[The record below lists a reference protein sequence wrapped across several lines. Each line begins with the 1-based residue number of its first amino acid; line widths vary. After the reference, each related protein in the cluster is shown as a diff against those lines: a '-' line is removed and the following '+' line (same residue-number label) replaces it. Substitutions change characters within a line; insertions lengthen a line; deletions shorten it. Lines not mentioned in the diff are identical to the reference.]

1 MELDRELDREDQT
14 EMENTGK
21 VLFGDDVPQW
31 YVALGER
38 WEGPLTASAVYQKVL
53 NQEITWAHYVWK
65 PGKSGWE
72 RICDLPEFH
81 VAVPPL
87 PTKVPS
93 LPKATVRPSARQSDS
108 RTISRTVSRNIA
120 KTPPPSPSEEKSGIW
135 FIYDQDTQLGPFR
148 NNEMVGFIQNGRVNG
163 SIFAWRDGMDNWE
176 RLEKL
181 DAFQD
186 VFKDAFKESVSGPKK
201 KIDQRGAPRRPLIAK
216 ILMAKGD
223 QLVTAICRDISIGGL
238 QVLTDRIPGPVGSV
252 VKMNVSMVGK
262 KAGKTIG
269 KTKIEPFVAEGVI
282 VRILEDGRGFS
293 FRFNKLSDTAKRAI
307 EAYINATSE

>member
-1 MELDRELDREDQT
+1 
-14 EMENTGK
+14 MENTGK

-31 YVALGER
+31 YVAFGER
-38 WEGPLTASAVYQKVL
+38 WEGPLTASAVYKKVL

-65 PGKSGWE
+65 PGKSNWE

-93 LPKATVRPSARQSDS
+93 LNKTTVKSSARQS
-108 RTISRTVSRNIA
+108 IPL
-120 KTPPPSPSEEKSGIW
+120 TPPEEKSGIW
-135 FIYDQDTQLGPFR
+135 FIYDQGTQLGPFR
-148 NNEMVGFIQNGRVNG
+148 NNEMFGFIQSGRVNG

-176 RLEKL
+176 RLEKI
-181 DAFQD
+181 DI
-186 VFKDAFKESVSGPKK
+186 FKESVSGSKK
-201 KIDQRGAPRRPLIAK
+201 KVDQRGTPRRPLVAK

-223 QLVTAICRDISIGGL
+223 QLVIAICRDISIGGL
-238 QVLTDRIPGPVGSV
+238 QVLTDRIPGPVGSI

-262 KAGKTIG
+262 KTSKTIG

-293 FRFNKLSDTAKRAI
+293 FRFNQLSDTAKRAI
-307 EAYINATSE
+307 EAYIHATSE